1 MSDHFNQL
9 MDRAETRILAHE
21 IYTGGALTA
30 FLEKEC
36 RALNLNFESA
46 YTEALSRGLYR
57 VLGERYQKVLTSTIR
72 MAEEDIRSGLIE
84 NMADLRFYFESV
96 ARNYVPRMPR
106 EKVVV
111 DLTIDARQ
119 AGLFELLENSSNRTQ
134 GIVPV
139 GGQAA

>member
-1 MSDHFNQL
+1 
-9 MDRAETRILAHE
+9 
-21 IYTGGALTA
+21 
-30 FLEKEC
+30 
-36 RALNLNFESA
+36 
-46 YTEALSRGLYR
+46 
-57 VLGERYQKVLTSTIR
+57 
-72 MAEEDIRSGLIE
+72 
-84 NMADLRFYFESV
+84 
-96 ARNYVPRMPR
+96 MPR

>member
-1 MSDHFNQL
+1 
-9 MDRAETRILAHE
+9 
-21 IYTGGALTA
+21 
-30 FLEKEC
+30 
-36 RALNLNFESA
+36 
-46 YTEALSRGLYR
+46 
-57 VLGERYQKVLTSTIR
+57 

>member
-36 RALNLNFESA
+36 GALNLNFEFA